1 MCTVTVKTSC
11 FQVLHG
17 EQYTQILSDLPTSG
31 DVCLTS
37 KFVVTDVV
45 DKGANMAVVVDVY
58 TAEAETGRQLIRSQM
73 TILVMGESSGR

>member
-1 MCTVTVKTSC
+1 MKTSC

-73 TILVMGESSGR
+73 TILIMGESSGR

>member
-1 MCTVTVKTSC
+1 MKTSC

-58 TAEAETGRQLIRSQM
+58 TDEAETGRQLIQSQM